1 MKRSAKGKA
10 HGVKL
15 KAESSCLGKAIGTSY
30 IVSVKRKSKK
40 KIKPLKT
47 RASK

>member
-1 MKRSAKGKA
+1 MLKKGFFLITSPGA
-10 HGVKL
+10 WL
-15 KAESSCLGKAIGTSY
+15 KGTSY

-47 RASK
+47 MASK